1 MLGRGWRLKASSP
14 KLKFSFEA
22 GLLNLL
28 LPEEG
33 ETVGNKLQPQSLLNI
48 SSVLYRLWFVLNFV
62 ETMAMQRLFLVGRFK
77 CSNIT
82 PKITI
87 GNFLGDGYVVVIRK
101 DTTKNFC
108 IQCVKQYFSN
118 KKGLNATESKKYL
131 TISNWI

>member
-1 MLGRGWRLKASSP
+1 
-14 KLKFSFEA
+14 
-22 GLLNLL
+22 
-28 LPEEG
+28 
-33 ETVGNKLQPQSLLNI
+33 
-48 SSVLYRLWFVLNFV
+48 
-62 ETMAMQRLFLVGRFK
+62 MAMQRLFLVGRFK

-131 TISNWI
+131 TISN